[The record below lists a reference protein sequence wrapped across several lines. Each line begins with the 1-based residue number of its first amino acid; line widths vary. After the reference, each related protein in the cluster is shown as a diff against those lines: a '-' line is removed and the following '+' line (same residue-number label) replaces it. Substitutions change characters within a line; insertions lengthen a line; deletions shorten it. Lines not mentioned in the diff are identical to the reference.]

1 MKRGWF
7 TAGVL
12 FLLANGAAEASR
24 IYSFVDGSGVIHFS
38 DAPVDS
44 RYRLFSSGSA
54 PRGNRVSLLSIV
66 SRVARLHGVDPA
78 LVRAVIKA
86 ESNFDPN
93 AVSHL
98 GAQGLMQLMP
108 STSLLLDVK
117 DPFDPEEN
125 ISGGVRHLKHL
136 LERFDQKIIFVL
148 AAYHA
153 GERAVVRVGGVPP
166 IEETR
171 TYIERVLKFYRIYG
185 GKELLPPAD
194 PVGEPSFSP
203 RPESDPRSSLQKIDS
218 TD

>member
-1 MKRGWF
+1 
-7 TAGVL
+7 VL
-12 FLLANGAAEASR
+12 FLLANGAVAEASR
-24 IYSFVDGSGVIHFS
+24 IYSFVDNSGVIHFS

-44 RYRLFSSGSA
+44 RYRLFSSGS
-54 PRGNRVSLLSIV
+54 PRRRNRVSLLSIV
-66 SRVARLHGVDPA
+66 NRIARLHRVDPA

-86 ESNFDPN
+86 ESDFDPN

-108 STSLLLDVK
+108 STSLLLEVK

-125 ISGGVRHLKHL
+125 ISGGVRHLKYL
-136 LERFDQKIIFVL
+136 LERFDQKIVFAL

-171 TYIERVLKFYRIYG
+171 IYIDRVLRFYRIYG
-185 GKELLPPAD
+185 GKELLTPAN
-194 PVGEPSFSP
+194 PLVGPSFP
-203 RPESDPRSSLQKIDS
+203 PLPESDPKSSLRKIDS